1 MVEGNEDSAVVLT
14 VIESGLI
21 HTVTE
26 IKAKLSGTYGKICQ
40 KDFLQPNSTCT
51 LLQREKN
58 EQKRRCFVKYMLYTG
73 KRVEMM

>member
-14 VIESGLI
+14 DIESVLI

-40 KDFLQPNSTCT
+40 KDFLQPNSTCV
-51 LLQREKN
+51 LYCRGRRMSKREGG
-58 EQKRRCFVKYMLYTG
+58 L
-73 KRVEMM
+73 